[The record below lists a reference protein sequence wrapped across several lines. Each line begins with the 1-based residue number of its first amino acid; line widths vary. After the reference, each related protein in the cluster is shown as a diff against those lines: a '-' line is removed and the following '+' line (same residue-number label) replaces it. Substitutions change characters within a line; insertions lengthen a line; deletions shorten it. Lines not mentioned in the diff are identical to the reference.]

1 MDYMRKSGVILD
13 HFPVHMPERELIINS
28 WNEYRW
34 RLAFGMIFKGFLANM
49 QPLNFIKDY
58 FGEKFGFYFAWLIH
72 YTGQLIP
79 IAIIGIVFGIAMIVE
94 GVNDEIELDHFLAN
108 PLSIIYGL
116 IIMIWITLFNESWKR
131 KQNYIGNEW
140 LVRNFQDATTER

>member
-49 QPLNFIKDY
+49 LVTN
-58 FGEKFGFYFAWLIH
+58 
-72 YTGQLIP
+72 
-79 IAIIGIVFGIAMIVE
+79 
-94 GVNDEIELDHFLAN
+94 
-108 PLSIIYGL
+108 
-116 IIMIWITLFNESWKR
+116 IMIF
-131 KQNYIGNEW
+131 
-140 LVRNFQDATTER
+140 FQ

>member
-131 KQNYIGNEW
+131 K
-140 LVRNFQDATTER
+140 